1 MPLNGA
7 LGAASEGLYES
18 WMWGVFLVLKIVFGL
33 FIISQ
38 RVKFLISCGD
48 CSGDY
53 GPDMTVE
60 KLKDFHR
67 RRLAVL
73 SDAGPDLLALETIP
87 CKLETQV
94 HLLFLLWSIWWVSP
108 SSSFTIAEWAVI
120 LKYFNG
126 IFILWSCFVNQ
137 NITQNCCIEVSVLMN
152 YSKTLTILWRDSFHS
167 GHTNLLI

>member
-1 MPLNGA
+1 MVPWGL
-7 LGAASEGLYES
+7 LLRVCTSHECEASSL
-18 WMWGVFLVLKIVFGL
+18 FLRYYLDD

-38 RVKFLISCGD
+38 RVKSLISCGD

-94 HLLFLLWSIWWVSP
+94 HLLFLLWSI
-108 SSSFTIAEWAVI
+108 
-120 LKYFNG
+120 
-126 IFILWSCFVNQ
+126 
-137 NITQNCCIEVSVLMN
+137 
-152 YSKTLTILWRDSFHS
+152 
-167 GHTNLLI
+167 